1 MKRTGVWMVL
11 VSALLLV
18 PDSAPAQVL
27 GLPVFNSGVSS
38 GLGLMGDVGFPNDDS
53 DLQTTYG
60 ATATLGLGLLG
71 FSASVARSGIESTDR
86 DFTSVGGT
94 ANLKVLGGPLI
105 PLAVTLQ
112 GGASYAEIADGVNNL
127 RIPIGLGL
135 TLTIPSVAVAI
146 KPWLAPRIE
155 INRISGDNVIDTD
168 TDTSFGL
175 SGGIDFNLING
186 LGFRAAADYVD
197 GDGGSYTVF
206 SVGAGYSFRIP
217 GL

>member
-1 MKRTGVWMVL
+1 MKHTGVSMVL
-11 VSALLLV
+11 VSALLFGPGL
-18 PDSAPAQVL
+18 AQAQVL

-38 GLGLMGDVGFPNDDS
+38 GLGLMGDVGFPNDES
-53 DLQTTYG
+53 GLQTTYG
-60 ATATLGLGLLG
+60 ATATLGIGLIG
-71 FSASVARSGIESTDR
+71 FSASVARSGFESTDR
-86 DFTSVGGT
+86 NFTSLGGT

-155 INRISGDNVIDTD
+155 ISRISGDNVTDANTD
-168 TDTSFGL
+168 TDFGL

-186 LGFRAAADYVD
+186 LGFRAAADYVNA
-197 GDGGSYTVF
+197 DGGSPTVF

>member
-1 MKRTGVWMVL
+1 MKRTGISMVL
-11 VSALLLV
+11 VSALLV
-18 PDSAPAQVL
+18 GPGVAQAQVL

-38 GLGLMGDVGFPNDDS
+38 GLGLIGDVGFPNDES
-53 DLQTTYG
+53 NLQTTFG
-60 ATATLGLGLLG
+60 ATATLGVGLIG
-71 FSASVARSGIESTDR
+71 FSASIARSGIESTDR

-112 GGASYAEIADGVNNL
+112 GGAGYAEIADGVNNL

-155 INRISGDNVIDTD
+155 ISRISGDNVADATTD
-168 TDTSFGL
+168 TDFGL

-186 LGFRAAADYVD
+186 LGFRAAADYINA
-197 GDGGSYTVF
+197 DGGSPTVF
-206 SVGAGYSFRIP
+206 SIGAGYSFRIP

>member
-1 MKRTGVWMVL
+1 MKRTGVLMVV
-11 VSALLLV
+11 VSALLL
-18 PDSAPAQVL
+18 APGAARAQVL
-27 GLPVFNSGVSS
+27 GLPVFNSGVSK

-53 DLQTTYG
+53 NLQTTYG

-112 GGASYAEIADGVNNL
+112 GGASYAEIADGVNHL
-127 RIPIGLGL
+127 HIPIGLGF

-155 INRISGDNVIDTD
+155 ITRISGDNVFDTD

-197 GDGGSYTVF
+197 GDGGSPTIF